1 MSMTTRSSMNSYK
14 AAIGFGAIAGAILPS
29 ANLPTPQSLADYGV
43 AICAKALHPASGLE
57 ASSSAD
63 NLSAMTKM
71 LINMVIRRT
80 EDVDGDFVAMMV
92 PHQRDAIELAQTE
105 PRYGRDDLLRRLG
118 QEIIVTQQQEIVAMR
133 LALGQPLPAP
143 APDKVPPAKQ
153 NNRIPAV
160 LRPEQG
166 SVI

>member
-71 LINMVIRRT
+71 LINMGIRRT
-80 EDVDGDFVAMMV
+80 EDVDGDFVA
-92 PHQRDAIELAQTE
+92 PHQRDAIEVAQTE
-105 PRYGRDDLLRRLG
+105 PRYGRNDLLRRLG